1 MSNSIFHVRPLD
13 SGKGWA
19 IDEYDGRGAWQHS
32 VPIGPDGAPMDKI
45 QAQRAVFQLRRKAVN
60 SAKSRP
66 AVNRAEELLR
76 DSSGSRRLPAFI
88 PTVRGAL
95 GNGVVAGGD
104 AAKSSDPYA
113 LVKAACEHWY
123 NIGWPE
129 DERPVAMLLRALEL
143 LDGSV
148 SGTDAVC
155 TEAVGTPGVRD
166 PNNPCDMFSPG
177 KPTNGGCQGDGHYL
191 CAGCM
196 LLEVPR

>member
-32 VPIGPDGAPMDKI
+32 VPIGPDGSPMDKI
-45 QAQRAVFQLRRKAVN
+45 QARRAVFQLRRKAVN
-60 SAKSRP
+60 SAKP
-66 AVNRAEELLR
+66 TAPVNKESSLR
-76 DSSGSRRLPAFI
+76 QRTTSD
-88 PTVRGAL
+88 
-95 GNGVVAGGD
+95 VACAD
-104 AAKSSDPYA
+104 VAHSNDPRVLINVA
-113 LVKAACEHWY
+113 HQHWY
-123 NIGWPE
+123 GIGWRE
-129 DERPVAMLLRALEL
+129 DAKPVALLERAMAL

-148 SGTDAVC
+148 SGADAVC
-155 TEAVGTPGVRD
+155 MEAVGTPGVRD
-166 PNNPCDMFSPG
+166 PANRCDMFSPG

>member
-1 MSNSIFHVRPLD
+1 
-13 SGKGWA
+13 
-19 IDEYDGRGAWQHS
+19 
-32 VPIGPDGAPMDKI
+32 MDKI

-60 SAKSRP
+60 SAKP
-66 AVNRAEELLR
+66 KPPVNKYCAHRETLADGHCPDCEQNVSLAR
-76 DSSGSRRLPAFI
+76 KFAS
-88 PTVRGAL
+88 TVSGAL

-104 AAKSSDPYA
+104 IAEASDVRA
-113 LVKAACEHWY
+113 LVKTACEHWY

-143 LDGSV
+143 LDAHPSV
-148 SGTDAVC
+148 SGADAVC

-166 PNNPCDMFSPG
+166 PNNRCDMFSPG

-191 CAGCM
+191 CAECM

>member
-1 MSNSIFHVRPLD
+1 
-13 SGKGWA
+13 
-19 IDEYDGRGAWQHS
+19 
-32 VPIGPDGAPMDKI
+32 MDKI

-60 SAKSRP
+60 SAPKASP
-66 AVNRAEELLR
+66 VNRAEELLR

-88 PTVRGAL
+88 PTVRGVL

-129 DERPVAMLLRALEL
+129 DEKPVAMLIRALEL

-148 SGTDAVC
+148 SKADAPC

-166 PNNPCDMFSPG
+166 PDHRCDMFGPG
-177 KPTNGGCQGDGHYL
+177 KPTNGGCQGDGHHL
-191 CAGCM
+191 CGECV
-196 LLEVPR
+196 LLEKQQ